1 VKLTNN
7 TVGARGVNLKD
18 GTTAWIEPGE
28 TREFD
33 KADVA
38 NVHADLNPKGAK
50 DADEPAAPKPLDKM
64 NKGELLAVAEAE
76 KVTTAKDGDGKDVEV
91 ASATNAQIVTAIE
104 AARAAAQA

>member
-1 VKLTNN
+1 
-7 TVGARGVNLKD
+7 
-18 GTTAWIEPGE
+18 
-28 TREFD
+28 
-33 KADVA
+33 
-38 NVHADLNPKGAK
+38 
-50 DADEPAAPKPLDKM
+50 M